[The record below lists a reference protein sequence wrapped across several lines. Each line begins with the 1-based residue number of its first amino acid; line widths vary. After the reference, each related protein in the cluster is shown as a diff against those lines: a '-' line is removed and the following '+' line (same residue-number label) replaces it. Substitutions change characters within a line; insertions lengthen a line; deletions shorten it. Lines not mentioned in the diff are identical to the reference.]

1 MYLTDFN
8 MMLDSKLIDCFSEI
22 ALDKDVINKFNFN
35 EIKQTEIKQT
45 ETEKTNDDDNEFYN
59 TSKEI
64 VSSNSIYERKI
75 TVRNT
80 CNTSIRPSV
89 KVTTR
94 STRSTIKK

>member
-35 EIKQTEIKQT
+35 EIKQTE
-45 ETEKTNDDDNEFYN
+45 TEKTNDDSNEFYN
-59 TSKEI
+59 TSTEI
-64 VSSNSIYERKI
+64 VSSNSRNERKI

-80 CNTSIRPSV
+80 CNKPSV

-94 STRSTIKK
+94 STIKK

>member
-1 MYLTDFN
+1 MYLSDFN

-22 ALDKDVINKFNFN
+22 ALDKIKVNEIYLN

-45 ETEKTNDDDNEFYN
+45 ETEKTNGDDNEFYN
-59 TSKEI
+59 TSTEI
-64 VSSNSIYERKI
+64 VSSKSIYERKI

-80 CNTSIRPSV
+80 RNTSIRPSV

-94 STRSTIKK
+94 STKRK